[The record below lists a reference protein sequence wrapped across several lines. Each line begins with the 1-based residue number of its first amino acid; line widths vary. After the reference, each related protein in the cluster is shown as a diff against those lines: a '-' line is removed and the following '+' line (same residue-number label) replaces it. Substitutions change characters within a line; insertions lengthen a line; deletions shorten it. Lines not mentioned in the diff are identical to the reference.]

1 MADVVFLE
9 ESPFDPFRLLAQ
21 LETQLALPPGS
32 FGATSIFI
40 GTMRDLNEGDS
51 VTELFLEHY
60 PGMTESKIGD
70 ILDHA
75 RKQWD
80 ILDALVIHR
89 IGHVLPN
96 ETLVVVA
103 VWSAHR
109 SNAYAANRFILEE
122 LKHNVPFWK
131 KESLKSGARWVEKN
145 TPA

>member
-1 MADVVFLE
+1 MVILE
-9 ESPFDPFRLLAQ
+9 ESPFDPFRLLSQ
-21 LETQLALPPGS
+21 LETQLALAPGS
-32 FGATSIFI
+32 FGATSLFI

-51 VTELFLEHY
+51 VTALFLEHY

-75 RKQWD
+75 KNQWD
-80 ILDALVIHR
+80 ILEALVVHR
-89 IGHVLPN
+89 IGEVLPN

-109 SNAYAANRFILEE
+109 SAAYAANRFILEE
-122 LKHNVPFWK
+122 LKHSAPFWK
-131 KESLKSGARWVEKN
+131 KESLKSGTRWVEKN

>member
-1 MADVVFLE
+1 MANVVILE

-21 LETQLALPPGS
+21 LETQLALPTGS